1 MSTRPRQRP
10 GATTA
15 AAVMTNVIATEPDV
29 QLARRLAEMQMSKSM
44 WFGTTRGASGEKSS
58 DILEKRTP

>member
-1 MSTRPRQRP
+1 MSKKSREKVQ
-10 GATTA
+10 ATTA
-15 AAVMTNVIATEPDV
+15 VVAHVIANEPDV
-29 QLARRLAEMQMSKSM
+29 QLARRLAEMQVSKSM

>member
-1 MSTRPRQRP
+1 
-10 GATTA
+10 
-15 AAVMTNVIATEPDV
+15 MTNVIATEPDV